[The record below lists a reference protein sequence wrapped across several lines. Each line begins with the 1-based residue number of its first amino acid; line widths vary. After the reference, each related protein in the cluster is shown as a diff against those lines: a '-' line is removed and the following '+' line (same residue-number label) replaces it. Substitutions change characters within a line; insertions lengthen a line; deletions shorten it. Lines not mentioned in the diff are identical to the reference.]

1 MSNVKKKSKKKR
13 ERRHTLTRSKFI
25 NNKLGRFGAKKN
37 FGYCSAWVNEKIEKI
52 EKTGG
57 K

>member
-13 ERRHTLTRSKFI
+13 ERRHTLTRSNFI
-25 NNKLGRFGAKKN
+25 NNKLGRFGPKKN
-37 FGYCSAWVNEKIEKI
+37 FGYCSTWVNEKID
-52 EKTGG
+52 KTGG